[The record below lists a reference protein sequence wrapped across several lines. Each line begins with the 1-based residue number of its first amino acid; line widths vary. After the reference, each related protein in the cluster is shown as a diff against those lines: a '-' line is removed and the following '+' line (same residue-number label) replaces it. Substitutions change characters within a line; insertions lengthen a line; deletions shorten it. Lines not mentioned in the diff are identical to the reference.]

1 MQCIVVTTNIC
12 TGAPPHMYANF
23 RHYILLVEG
32 SNVTLTLTIN
42 VTTGPS
48 TLFNGSVT
56 WKVFSGTEHDLP
68 PTAKV
73 INYISDGVF
82 HSNLSLYDLSYYNDI
97 GNYTCTASNE
107 CGTSSVFAYI
117 DISKGMSLLF
127 VVICCHQLLLFNLVN
142 INCTDSGK
150 IIRSPQDIITVLG
163 EYIQF
168 RCLVQGNLRTLGF
181 SLTSYWQVDYPP
193 YLGHNSTFISDN
205 STDPYR
211 IAVYPTCEDCCE
223 FASQLTILRIP
234 PELINDNNNNN
245 NDINNNNITI
255 SCAEYLRVP
264 GDEPVTHQSASSL
277 SK

>member
-1 MQCIVVTTNIC
+1 
-12 TGAPPHMYANF
+12 MYAKF
-23 RHYILLVEG
+23 RHYISLVEG
-32 SNVTLTLTIN
+32 SNVILTTT
-42 VTTGPS
+42 VTTDHDLSTLFNGS
-48 TLFNGSVT
+48 VTTLFNGSVT
-56 WKVFSGTEHDLP
+56 WKVFRGVEHHLP

-73 INYISDGVF
+73 INYISDGAL
-82 HSNLSLYDLSYYNDI
+82 HSNLSLYNLSYYNDI

-117 DISKGMSLLF
+117 DISKGMSLVF
-127 VVICCHQLLLFNLVN
+127 VVICCHELLLFYLAY

-193 YLGHNSTFISDN
+193 YLGYNSTFISDN

-211 IAVYPTCEDCCE
+211 TAVYSTHENCILT
-223 FASQLTILRIP
+223 SLLTISRVP
-234 PELINDNNNNN
+234 TELS
-245 NDINNNNITI
+245 NNNISLTCVEHLQI
-255 SCAEYLRVP
+255 V
-264 GDEPVTHQSASSL
+264 EPVIHQSTSKL